1 MSGINPK
8 ANWFFDK
15 ETPWKKPCGNLRI
28 LALECGLIDKLKWG
42 CPTYTIEGKHVVTI
56 QGFKYHCALLFHEG
70 VLLKNNDGTLI
81 QQTAN
86 VQSAQHIRFRGLH
99 EIVEMGSG

>member
-1 MSGINPK
+1 M
-8 ANWFFDK
+8 
-15 ETPWKKPCGNLRI
+15 
-28 LALECGLIDKLKWG
+28 
-42 CPTYTIEGKHVVTI
+42 VTI